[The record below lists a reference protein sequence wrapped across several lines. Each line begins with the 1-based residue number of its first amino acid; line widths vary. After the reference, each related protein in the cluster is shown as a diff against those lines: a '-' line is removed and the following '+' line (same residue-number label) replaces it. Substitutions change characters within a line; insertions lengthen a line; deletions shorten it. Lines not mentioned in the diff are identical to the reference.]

1 MAAILPCPVCGKT
14 PKVKHRHTLYE
25 NMVQIICKPLF
36 CQQHESALAYGDTSH
51 EAYRDA
57 IQIWNGRV
65 KHYKEAHQD
74 VGN

>member
-1 MAAILPCPVCGKT
+1 MAEILECPVCGKL
-14 PKVKHRHTLYE
+14 PKVKHRDRYGEH
-25 NMVQIICKPLF
+25 MVQIICKPLF
-36 CQQHESALAYGDTSH
+36 SKFHESALAYGVYAP
-51 EAYRDA
+51 EAYLSA

>member
-1 MAAILPCPVCGKT
+1 MAAILPCPVCGKS
-14 PKVKHRHTLYE
+14 PKVKHRDVPGEH
-25 NMVQIICKPLF
+25 MVQIICKPLF
-36 CQQHESALAYGDTSH
+36 SKLHESALAYGGYAQ

>member
-1 MAAILPCPVCGKT
+1 MAAILECPVCGRL
-14 PKVKHRHTLYE
+14 PKIKCHDRCGEH
-25 NMVQIICKPLF
+25 MVQIVCKPLF
-36 CQQHESALAYGDTSH
+36 GQLHESALAYGSYRE

-65 KHYKEAHQD
+65 KHYKEMHKN